1 MQARIVWYREQRTLP
16 NGRER
21 MVRVAWIVADD
32 PEMPEST
39 PRHLAYLG
47 ADPTI
52 TDRLREEFAALYPEV
67 DADWDELARSAE
79 IEPTDVRGLTL
90 DELAFRLRFILGEY
104 GYLLDQIDFR
114 LGKGWRRPLRQIELF
129 ARDDAA
135 VGRFER
141 TSGSFYAYLCQKHPE
156 TAYALLKVR
165 TLLIKG
171 EDALVEMEAAEP
183 EFKPGSRFAKYRA
196 HCREVLGNTPPPEPD
211 LGI

>member
-1 MQARIVWYREQRTLP
+1 MRARLVWYREQRTLP

-21 MVRVAWIVADD
+21 MVRVAWIVVDD
-32 PEMPEST
+32 PERADAN

-67 DADWDELARSAE
+67 EADWEELAQSAE
-79 IEPTDVRGLTL
+79 ISPTDAGRLTL
-90 DELAFRLRFILGEY
+90 DELAFRLRMILGEY

-129 ARDDAA
+129 ARDAGA

-165 TLLIKG
+165 ALLVDG
-171 EDALVEMEAAEP
+171 EEALAELESAEP
-183 EFKPGSRFAKYRA
+183 EFKPGSRFAEYRA
-196 HCREVLGNTPPPEPD
+196 HCRSVLSQTPPPEPSGR
-211 LGI
+211 L

>member
-1 MQARIVWYREQRTLP
+1 MQARLVWYREQRTLP

-32 PEMPEST
+32 PEQPEAA

-67 DADWDELARSAE
+67 DADWDELAESAE
-79 IEPTDVRGLTL
+79 IAPTDVSKLTL
-90 DELAFRLRFILGEY
+90 DDLAFRLRMILGEY

-129 ARDDAA
+129 ARDPGA

-141 TSGSFYAYLCQKHPE
+141 TAGSFYAYLCQKHPE
-156 TAYALLKVR
+156 TAYALLKIR
-165 TLLIKG
+165 TLLIEG
-171 EDALVEMEAAEP
+171 EAALEAMEASEP
-183 EFKPGSRFAKYRA
+183 EFKPGSRFARYRA
-196 HCREVLGNTPPPEPD
+196 HCRKVLSETPPPEPD
-211 LGI
+211 VDI